1 MTECSATCN
10 AGGKITQLREC
21 NDDYTC
27 SLFDPDLRL
36 VDCNVDVPCPGNKL
50 VIGEWTLMVRLG
62 FVSGGRGMVGGLWTV
77 VGLQSDLRI
86 RLAVQVGVPRLVDSL
101 SIAAYFLVGRNS
113 AIIQPLPTG
122 VRTVPFWSCINWRKS
137 ESVTWNYKV
146 PIDVYSML
154 I

>member
-1 MTECSATCN
+1 MIPPHDANDFSAGESGWSRWQNVTECSATCN

-21 NDDYTC
+21 NDDYAC

-77 VGLQSDLRI
+77 VGL
-86 RLAVQVGVPRLVDSL
+86 
-101 SIAAYFLVGRNS
+101 
-113 AIIQPLPTG
+113 
-122 VRTVPFWSCINWRKS
+122 
-137 ESVTWNYKV
+137 
-146 PIDVYSML
+146 
-154 I
+154 